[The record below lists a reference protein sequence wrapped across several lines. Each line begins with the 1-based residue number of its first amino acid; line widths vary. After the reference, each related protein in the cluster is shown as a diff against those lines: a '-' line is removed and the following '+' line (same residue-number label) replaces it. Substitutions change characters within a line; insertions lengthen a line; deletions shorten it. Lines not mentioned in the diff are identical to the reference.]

1 MKKDMMVLFA
11 VLYLYTETVLF
22 YTSVEKLL
30 GMKHFTAST
39 ISSSPAT
46 YCKAQCN
53 MAVVTLAVAS
63 MIHDFS
69 SSMLSLNI
77 LLGNPSGLLPRR
89 GFKILSRNYHK
100 IPGTATICV

>member
-1 MKKDMMVLFA
+1 MKKYMMLVLA
-11 VLYLYTETVLF
+11 VLYSYTETVLD

-30 GMKHFTAST
+30 GVKHFTAST
-39 ISSSPAT
+39 TSSSPAT
-46 YCKAQCN
+46 SCKAHCN
-53 MAVVTLAVAS
+53 MAFVTLAVAS

-100 IPGTATICV
+100 IPGTVSICV